1 MPNPPLLVIAGP
13 TASGK
18 SRLALDLASRL
29 GGVIVAADS
38 RTVYRDFDIGT
49 AKPSPEELAS
59 VPHRLIDVADP
70 RDTYTV
76 ARYKADATAAVQ
88 EARDQGML
96 PMLVGGTGFYIR
108 SMIGGLSIPEV
119 PPQPELRA
127 RFEALANPIE
137 QLAEVD
143 PVTARRLH
151 PNDRVRIIRA
161 LEVHAVLGKP
171 LSEAATRVEPPYDVL
186 YLVIGM
192 ERDRLYER
200 INARTHL
207 MFEQG
212 LEDEVERLVE
222 RYGEDLPL
230 LSTLGY
236 AETLDYLRGRT
247 DQEEAVRL
255 IQQHTRQYA
264 KRQLTWFR
272 HEEGVQWL
280 DAEEGDTLDQA
291 LDLVRARFGRT
302 P

>member
-1 MPNPPLLVIAGP
+1 MPKPPLLVIAGP

-127 RFEALANPIE
+127 RFEALANPID

-186 YLVIGM
+186 YLAIGM

>member
-1 MPNPPLLVIAGP
+1 MHKPPLLVIAGP

-18 SRLALDLASRL
+18 SQLALDLAARL

-49 AKPSPEELAS
+49 AKPTAEERAQ

-70 RDTYTV
+70 RETYTV
-76 ARYKADATAAVQ
+76 ARFKADALAAIH
-88 EARDQGML
+88 EIAAAGRL

-108 SMIGGLSIPEV
+108 SLTGGLSIPEV

-127 RFEALANPIE
+127 AFQALENPIE
-137 QLAEVD
+137 RLAEVD
-143 PVTARRLH
+143 PATAARLH

-171 LSEAATRVEPPYDVL
+171 LSEAATRVEAPFDVV
-186 YLVIGM
+186 YLAIGM
-192 ERDRLYER
+192 ERERLYDR
-200 INARTHL
+200 INRRTHL

-212 LEDEVERLVE
+212 LEAEVVRLAA
-222 RYGEDLPL
+222 RYGEELPL

-236 AETLDYLRGRT
+236 AETLEYLKGRT
-247 DQEEAVRL
+247 DREEAIRL
-255 IQQHTRQYA
+255 IQQHTRNYA

-280 DAEEGDTLDQA
+280 DAEEGDTLEQA
-291 LDLVRARFGRT
+291 LALVQERFGCS

>member
-1 MPNPPLLVIAGP
+1 MVKPSLLVIAGP

-18 SRLALDLASRL
+18 TQLALDLAARL
-29 GGVIVAADS
+29 NGVIVAADS

-49 AKPSPEELAS
+49 AKPTAEERAQ

-70 RDTYTV
+70 RETYTV
-76 ARYKADATAAVQ
+76 ARFKADALAAIQ
-88 EARDQGML
+88 EIADAGQL

-108 SMIGGLSIPEV
+108 SLTGGLSIPEV

-127 RFEALANPIE
+127 EFQALANPIE
-137 QLAEVD
+137 RLAEVD
-143 PVTARRLH
+143 PATAARLH

-171 LSEAATRVEPPYDVL
+171 LSEAATRVEAPFDVV
-186 YLVIGM
+186 YLAIGM
-192 ERDRLYER
+192 ERDRLYDR
-200 INARTHL
+200 INRRTHL

-212 LEDEVERLVE
+212 LEAEVERLVAL
-222 RYGEDLPL
+222 YGEDLPL

-247 DQEEAVRL
+247 DQEEAIRL
-255 IQQHTRQYA
+255 IQQHTRNYA

-272 HEEGVQWL
+272 HEEGVRWL

-291 LDLVRARFGRT
+291 LALVQERFGCT

>member
-1 MPNPPLLVIAGP
+1 MKKPPLLVIAGP

-18 SRLALDLASRL
+18 SQLAMDLAARL

-49 AKPSPEELAS
+49 AKPSPEERAR
-59 VPHRLIDVADP
+59 VPHHLLDVADP
-70 RDTYTV
+70 RETYTV
-76 ARYKADATAAVQ
+76 ARYKADALAVVQ
-88 EARDQGML
+88 EALDAGQR

-108 SMIGGLSIPEV
+108 SLIGGLSIPEV

-127 RFEALANPIE
+127 RFQALENPIA

-143 PVTARRLH
+143 PVTAARLH

-171 LSEAATRVEPPYDVL
+171 LSEAATRVEPSFDVL
-186 YLVIGM
+186 YLAIGM

-200 INARTHL
+200 IDRRTHR
-207 MFEQG
+207 MFEEG
-212 LEDEVERLVE
+212 LEAEVLRLAAH
-222 RYGEDLPL
+222 YGEDLPL

-236 AETLDYLRGRT
+236 AETFDYLRGRT
-247 DQEEAVRL
+247 DKEEAIRL
-255 IQQHTRQYA
+255 IQQHTRNYA

-280 DAEEGDTLDQA
+280 DAEEGDTLEQA
-291 LDLVRARFGRT
+291 LALVQARFGRT
-302 P
+302 L

>member
-1 MPNPPLLVIAGP
+1 MSKPPLLVIAGP

-18 SRLALDLASRL
+18 SQLALDLATRL
-29 GGVIVAADS
+29 DGVIVAADS

-49 AKPSPEELAS
+49 AKPTPEELAS

-76 ARYKADATAAVQ
+76 ARYKADAMAAVRAAQ
-88 EARDQGML
+88 DEGRL
-96 PMLVGGTGFYIR
+96 PMLVGGTGFYVR
-108 SMIGGLSIPEV
+108 SLIGGLSIPEV
-119 PPQPELRA
+119 PPQPELRE
-127 RFEALANPIE
+127 RFQALPNPIE

-143 PVTARRLH
+143 PVTAERLH

-171 LSEAATRVEPPYDVL
+171 LSEAATRVDPPYDVL
-186 YLVIGM
+186 YLAIGM
-192 ERDRLYER
+192 ERDRLYDR
-200 INARTHL
+200 INRRTHL

-222 RYGEDLPL
+222 RYGEELPL
-230 LSTLGY
+230 LATLGY

-247 DQEEAVRL
+247 DKEEAIRL
-255 IQQHTRQYA
+255 IQQHTRNYA

-302 P
+302 S

>member
-1 MPNPPLLVIAGP
+1 MPKPPLLVIAGP

-186 YLVIGM
+186 YLAIGM